1 MSDKIKSGT
10 STSEFKM
17 TGLGLLLSAL
27 LALLATFNVLTLTPE
42 QKTSLYEFCA
52 VAWMVLPGL
61 YTLGR
66 SHMKASAMKAPDTIM
81 QNKQTTELPSEETK

>member
-1 MSDKIKSGT
+1 MANEIKSGV

-17 TGLGLLLSAL
+17 TGVGMLFSAT

-66 SHMKASAMKAPDTIM
+66 SHMKASAVKAPDTIM
-81 QNKQTTELPSEETK
+81 QNKQTTELPGEEAK